1 MNPDGD
7 SSADRTSLEL
17 PYSFAWRHTWCKI
30 SPGLE
35 HLLLGE
41 GSADGVVLA
50 FDEKHGPFRL
60 TYRLRWNTAWRIQ
73 EARLQS
79 RTQSATHTMH
89 LYSDG
94 HGQWT
99 DNDGR
104 GLADLDG
111 CTVIDIWP
119 TPFTNTFPILQ
130 MGPDLNER
138 RPVQVAWILAPEL
151 TLSSQ
156 MQAYTGLD
164 EGRYLF
170 ENLDENGSSSFRA
183 ELSVDEHGVVLDYPN
198 LFYRI

>member
-60 TYRLRWNTAWRIQ
+60 TYRLRWNASWRIQ

-130 MGPDLNER
+130 MDPALNER

-156 MQAYTGLD
+156 MQAYTGLV

-170 ENLDENGSSSFRA
+170 ESLDENGSSSFRA

>member
-60 TYRLRWNTAWRIQ
+60 TYRLRWNAAWRIQ

-130 MGPDLNER
+130 MGPALNER

-170 ENLDENGSSSFRA
+170 ESLDENGSSSFSA